1 MGSRMNVDYFMNE
14 ALLEAKKAFTFNEIP
29 IGAII
34 VDNISNEIISR
45 NYNQVNKSNNA
56 INHCEIDLIY
66 RTCKLLKKKYLD
78 NMTMFVTLEP
88 CTMCASAISEAH
100 INTLYFGA
108 YDEKKGGIEKLRL
121 AFKRKNIFMPNIY
134 GGIMEKKC
142 SDIIKEFFKTVR

>member
-29 IGAII
+29 IGAVI

>member
-1 MGSRMNVDYFMNE
+1 MGTRMNVDYFMNE

-45 NYNQVNKSNNA
+45 NYNQVNKSSNA

-66 RTCKLLKKKYLD
+66 KTCTLLKKKYLD

-121 AFKRKNIFMPNIY
+121 AFKRNNIFLPNIY
-134 GGIMEKKC
+134 GGIMEEKC
-142 SDIIKEFFKTVR
+142 SQIIKNFFKVIR